1 MNVPLPHIA
10 HITTVR
16 KPTLQPGRHKR
27 LIGGGQMKRVL
38 IVDALNMYFRAY
50 IVDPSLSSNGQPI
63 GGVMGFLKILQKQ
76 IRDSKPDRI
85 VIAWDGPGGSR
96 KRKQMDKN
104 YKAGRKPIRLNRS
117 IRNLSESEEIDNKI
131 WQQTR
136 LVEYLNQMPVSQ
148 LLLPDI
154 EADDVIA
161 YATNLPYFDGWQK
174 VIVSSD
180 KDFFQLCDDE
190 TVVYRPI
197 QKQVMNKK
205 RIIEDFNIHPNNMA
219 LARAIAGDVSDNLP
233 GIKGVGLPT
242 IKKRLPFLCE
252 EKSYTIDEVVDFC
265 DNIDSNLKVYSSIIE
280 NEDVIEHNYKM
291 MQLYSPAL
299 SYNAKQQVKFAIE
312 EADQLFSLTE
322 MKKMM
327 IKDGFG
333 TWDWSDLIQIMRRIT
348 VEKD

>member
-1 MNVPLPHIA
+1 
-10 HITTVR
+10 
-16 KPTLQPGRHKR
+16 
-27 LIGGGQMKRVL
+27 MKRVL

-76 IRDSKPDRI
+76 IRETKPDRV

-117 IRNLSESEEIDNKI
+117 IRNMSESEEMENKI

-148 LLLPDI
+148 LLLPEI
-154 EADDVIA
+154 EADDIIA

-180 KDFFQLCDDE
+180 KDFFQLCDGE
-190 TVVYRPI
+190 TIVYRPI
-197 QKQVMNKK
+197 QKQVMNKN
-205 RIIEDFNIHPNNMA
+205 RIIEEFNIHPNNMA
-219 LARAIAGDVSDNLP
+219 LARAIAGDASDNLP
-233 GIKGVGLPT
+233 GIRGVGLPT
-242 IKKRLPFLCE
+242 IKKRLPFLSE
-252 EKSYTIDEVVDFC
+252 EKSYTIDEVVEYC
-265 DNIDSNLKVYSSIIE
+265 DEVDSGLKVYSSIVE
-280 NEDVIEHNYKM
+280 NQNVIEHNYKM

-299 SYNAKQQVKFAIE
+299 SYNAKQQVRFAIE

-333 TWDWSDLIQIMRRIT
+333 TWDWSDLIQTMRRIT
-348 VEKD
+348 AEKD

>member
-1 MNVPLPHIA
+1 
-10 HITTVR
+10 
-16 KPTLQPGRHKR
+16 
-27 LIGGGQMKRVL
+27 MKRVL

-50 IVDPSLSSNGQPI
+50 IVDPSLSTNGQPI
-63 GGVMGFLKILQKQ
+63 GGVMGFMKILQKQ
-76 IRDSKPDRI
+76 IRGTKPDRI

-117 IRNLSESEEIDNKI
+117 IRNLSESEELENKI

-148 LLLPDI
+148 LLLPEI

-161 YATNLPYFDGWQK
+161 YATNLSYFQGWQK

-197 QKQVMNKK
+197 QKQIMNKK

-219 LARAIAGDVSDNLP
+219 LARAIAGDKSDNLP

-242 IKKRLPFLCE
+242 IKKRLPFLSE
-252 EKSYTIDEVVDFC
+252 EKSYTIDEVVNYC
-265 DNIDSNLKVYSSIIE
+265 DEVDSNLKIYDSIVE

-291 MQLYSPAL
+291 MQLYAPSL
-299 SYNAKQQVKFAIE
+299 SYNAKQQVKYAIE
-312 EADQLFSLTE
+312 EADQLFNLTE
-322 MKKMM
+322 MKRMM

-348 VEKD
+348 AQKD

>member
-1 MNVPLPHIA
+1 
-10 HITTVR
+10 
-16 KPTLQPGRHKR
+16 
-27 LIGGGQMKRVL
+27 MKRVL

-50 IVDPSLSSNGQPI
+50 IVDPSLSTNGQPI
-63 GGVMGFLKILQKQ
+63 GGVMGFMKILQKQ
-76 IRDSKPDRI
+76 IRETKPDRI

-117 IRNLSESEEIDNKI
+117 IRNLSESEELENKI

-148 LLLPDI
+148 LLLPEI

-161 YATNLPYFDGWQK
+161 YATNLSYFQGWQK

-197 QKQVMNKK
+197 QKQIMNKK

-219 LARAIAGDVSDNLP
+219 LARAIAGDKSDNLP

-242 IKKRLPFLCE
+242 IKKRLPFLSE
-252 EKSYTIDEVVDFC
+252 EKSYTIDEVVNYC
-265 DNIDSNLKVYSSIIE
+265 DEVDSNLKIFDSIVE
-280 NEDVIEHNYKM
+280 NESVIEHNYKM
-291 MQLYSPAL
+291 MQLYAPSL
-299 SYNAKQQVKFAIE
+299 SYNAKQQVKYAIE
-312 EADQLFSLTE
+312 EADQLFNLTE
-322 MKKMM
+322 MKRMM

-348 VEKD
+348 AQKD

>member
-1 MNVPLPHIA
+1 
-10 HITTVR
+10 
-16 KPTLQPGRHKR
+16 
-27 LIGGGQMKRVL
+27 MKRVL

-50 IVDPSLSSNGQPI
+50 IVDPSLSTNGQPI
-63 GGVMGFLKILQKQ
+63 GGVMGFMKILQKQ
-76 IRDSKPDRI
+76 IRETKPDRI

-117 IRNLSESEEIDNKI
+117 IRNLSESEELENKI

-148 LLLPDI
+148 LLLPEI

-161 YATNLPYFDGWQK
+161 YATNLSYFQGWQK

-197 QKQVMNKK
+197 QKQIMNKK

-219 LARAIAGDVSDNLP
+219 LARAIAGDKSDNLP

-242 IKKRLPFLCE
+242 IKKRLPFLSE
-252 EKSYTIDEVVDFC
+252 EKSYTIDEVVNYC
-265 DNIDSNLKVYSSIIE
+265 DEVDSNLKIYDSIVE

-291 MQLYSPAL
+291 MQLYAPSL
-299 SYNAKQQVKFAIE
+299 SYNAKQQVKYAIE
-312 EADQLFSLTE
+312 EADQLFNLTE
-322 MKKMM
+322 MKRMM

-348 VEKD
+348 AQKD